1 MIRDFSDLVA
11 QLADDPL
18 PHVALA
24 GGNKTSSLA
33 LVAEALDRGLV
44 REFSISGDPG
54 KIKAG
59 VSVSHLTR
67 IECLGGE
74 DAAECARRAVRAA
87 AEDGALMKGH
97 IDSSSYLRAIL
108 NKKEGLRDG
117 LVLSNVTLASMA
129 SYPKLLAATD
139 NGILMAPDLAEKR
152 AIVLNALALMRGLG
166 LDLVRVAAIAASE
179 KVSEAQ
185 IASVDART
193 LADESVSGAFP
204 GAVVE
209 GPFGYDAAINS
220 AAAASKGLA
229 NSDVAGQADLL
240 LFPTIEA
247 ANAVVKSWK
256 YHGDAETGSIILG
269 ARIPILLNSR
279 SDGTRKRLNSLALAR
294 AALSSAPSGSNST
307 ANYGTPIQPTN
318 LRSAK

>member
-1 MIRDFSDLVA
+1 M
-11 QLADDPL
+11 Q
-18 PHVALA
+18 
-24 GGNKTSSLA
+24 
-33 LVAEALDRGLV
+33 
-44 REFSISGDPG
+44 SISGKSVIVLG
-54 KIKAG
+54 AGMVG
-59 VSVSHLTR
+59 VS
-67 IECLGGE
+67 
-74 DAAECARRAVRAA
+74 AALELQARGAA
-87 AEDGALMKGH
+87 
-97 IDSSSYLRAIL
+97 II
-108 NKKEGLRDG
+108 
-117 LVLSNVTLASMA
+117 
-129 SYPKLLAATD
+129 
-139 NGILMAPDLAEKR
+139 
-152 AIVLNALALMRGLG
+152 LNALALMRGLG

-185 IASVDART
+185 IATVDARA

-209 GPFGYDAAINS
+209 GPFGYDAAINP

-229 NSDVAGQADLL
+229 TSDVAGQADLL
-240 LFPTIEA
+240 LFPAIEA

-307 ANYGTPIQPTN
+307 GNCG
-318 LRSAK
+318 